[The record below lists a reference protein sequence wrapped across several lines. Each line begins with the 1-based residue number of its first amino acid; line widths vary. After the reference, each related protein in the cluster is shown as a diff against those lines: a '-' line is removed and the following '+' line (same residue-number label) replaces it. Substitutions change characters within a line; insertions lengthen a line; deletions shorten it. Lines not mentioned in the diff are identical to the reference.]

1 MSPAAGGITVTNPHL
16 KRQDIADWTRAV
28 NAARSALFP
37 RRKQLHDLYDNIVL
51 DAHVQS
57 VLLSRTSQVANRQ
70 LRWFTKGKPEPEGK
84 EDIYKTVIATPWF
97 HRFIEGAMSA
107 VPYGTTVLE
116 LVMKAGEVHDVAVV
130 PRANV
135 APEQGL
141 VLEDPYQYDKGIDY
155 RNDPYWSRYLI
166 EVGEPKNYGGLLVAA
181 MYVLYKRGGFS
192 NWAQYMEMFGMPL
205 RKGTYNPYDDAS
217 RTKLTQALEQMG
229 SASWIVL
236 PEGSNVEFI
245 AASNS
250 SGTGSADL
258 YDKNIERC
266 NAEISKLFLGQ
277 TLTTESGDRGARS
290 LGEVHQETK
299 NDIAQAD
306 MRRMEFL
313 LNYELRPR
321 LVQLGYPLADGE
333 FHFYEEATMPAKERI
348 VVDAQVAQHV
358 PIPDSYWYKTYG
370 IPAPTAAELK
380 AIAERKQAASIPA
393 KAEERT
399 KADPSTKEEVPQEED
414 EEDRAFAAS
423 LTAELDAY
431 YGIKGPSFTA
441 AAGDEA
447 PKGVPAHIWDR
458 IMRGIRNGEIT
469 QDSVDPELMQWIADA
484 FTKQLLDGDSIADD
498 TPLSPGEGPG
508 VRALTPEHQRQLQ
521 VFSGFKT
528 NAQLRKATDAL
539 YDANG
544 QMVPWATFKKRILQI
559 DQAYNVRY
567 LKAEYNLAMANR
579 RSIDRWNDAQRLKS
593 VAPFIRYS
601 TVGDE
606 RVRKAHADINGVIK
620 HIDDPFWDVWW
631 PPNGW
636 NCRCTVISE
645 RSDKGGKPVPDDI
658 VPPKTMFANNVGKNG
673 VIFPKGHPY
682 EEQASKPV
690 RKEVEAMATDAM
702 EALSAATKAG
712 IVWTVRRMARELTDK
727 VLRRAMM
734 RQENAETASTALWKK
749 RSAGY
754 LKDSKKRVIPG
765 LDSATD
771 QVLKGYSGNGHNG
784 LNMHLRGIRINST
797 VEPDI
802 ELIRA
807 AMAKYPL
814 QTAVLAYRDVKG
826 SFAAKLLHV
835 IQAMGVGQY
844 IRLKGFTSTSIDPE
858 VLTIRTSGQDTPKIA
873 FRIHVPAGAPAL
885 YLEGI
890 ALIPAEYELLLA
902 HNLRYRILGWEER
915 AGITIVDLRIVP

>member
-1 MSPAAGGITVTNPHL
+1 MSQNARKGRAYFKPGMSPAAGGITVTNPHL
-16 KRQDIADWTRAV
+16 KRQDLADWTRAV

-57 VLLSRTSQVANRQ
+57 VLLARTSQVANRP
-70 LRWFTKGKPEPEGK
+70 LRWFTGGKPEAEGK
-84 EDIYKTVIATPWF
+84 EDVYKTVIATPWF

-141 VLEDPYQYDKGIDY
+141 ILEDPYQYENGIAY
-155 RNDPYWSRYLI
+155 REDPYWSRYLI
-166 EVGEPKNYGGLLVAA
+166 EVGEPRNYGGLLVAA
-181 MYVLYKRGGFS
+181 MYVLYKRGGLS

-245 AASNS
+245 ATSNS
-250 SGTGSADL
+250 SSTGSADL

-277 TLTTESGDRGARS
+277 TLTTESGKRGARS
-290 LGEVHQETK
+290 LGEVHLETK

-321 LVQLGYPLADGE
+321 LVQLGYPLQNGE
-333 FHFYEEATMPAKERI
+333 FHFYEEATMPATERI
-348 VVDAQVAQHV
+348 TVDAQVARHV

-380 AIAERKQAASIPA
+380 AIKERKEAATPA
-393 KAEERT
+393 ALREHKDNKAPATGEGDD
-399 KADPSTKEEVPQEED
+399 APD
-414 EEDRAFAAS
+414 EEDRAYTAS

-431 YGIKGPSFTA
+431 YQVPPSLTA
-441 AAGDEA
+441 ASGG
-447 PKGVPAHIWDR
+447 PKGVPPHIWDR
-458 IMRGIRNGEIT
+458 IAKAVRSGEIT
-469 QDSVDPELMQWIADA
+469 ADSVDPELMQWIADE
-484 FTKQLLDGDSIADD
+484 FTKQLLGGDTIAEDAA
-498 TPLSPGEGPG
+498 PPQ
-508 VRALTPEHQRQLQ
+508 LTPEHQRQIQ

-528 NAQLRKATDAL
+528 NAELRKATDAL

-544 QMVPWATFKKRILQI
+544 AMVPWATFKKRILAI

-567 LKAEYNLAMANR
+567 LQAEYNLAKANR
-579 RSIDRWNDAQRLKS
+579 SAIENWNEAQRMKD

-601 TVGDE
+601 TVGDQ
-606 RVRKAHADINGVIK
+606 RVREAHKHLNGIIK
-620 HIDDPFWDVWW
+620 PVDDPFWDVWW

-636 NCRCTVISE
+636 NCRCTVIPE
-645 RSDKGGKPVPDDI
+645 LSDEGGKPVPPDL

-682 EEQASKPV
+682 EEQASRKAKDEVGKLADKAVASWLFRQKPV
-690 RKEVEAMATDAM
+690 P
-702 EALSAATKAG
+702 
-712 IVWTVRRMARELTDK
+712 VRDTLGDVSE
-727 VLRRAMM
+727 
-734 RQENAETASTALWKK
+734 
-749 RSAGY
+749 
-754 LKDSKKRVIPG
+754 
-765 LDSATD
+765 
-771 QVLKGYSGNGHNG
+771 VLKQIMDTVMGSVGSV
-784 LNMHLRGIRINST
+784 HLIKQIPTFS
-797 VEPDI
+797 V
-802 ELIRA
+802 
-807 AMAKYPL
+807 
-814 QTAVLAYRDVKG
+814 
-826 SFAAKLLHV
+826 
-835 IQAMGVGQY
+835 
-844 IRLKGFTSTSIDPE
+844 E
-858 VLTIRTSGQDTPKIA
+858 VLTLGNLGEYLAKERRMWLDPDGPWPEFTGVHEYAHHIDAFALGRKGSYATLAKSKSEHVERILNAAMNTDAYRSIRARLNSRLAMFKEKP
-873 FRIHVPAGAPAL
+873 VL
-885 YLEGI
+885 
-890 ALIPAEYELLLA
+890 AEKDRA
-902 HNLRYRILGWEER
+902 VKFLRYLIRPQELFARAYAQYIAVRSGSPVLSEQLSSIRGLKGNDRFLQWPNEDFTPIATAFDDLFKSMGWN
-915 AGITIVDLRIVP
+915 IQ